1 MNLMYISLSVI
12 VGFVL
17 GVVVAFIVITKFSSK
32 HKIQDELTRS
42 KRELANAKRLLDEFF
57 VNSSELFSQVTKSYV
72 SYASFMADAAQKL
85 SPDNQD
91 LFNLD
96 LKEAQKV
103 AKGALDAKKDGSKQS
118 LKESLKALQEQVSDI
133 TASIEEE
140 EKKGE
145 EQKAKESSNATE
157 EKQDSPTA
165 TKDSEAEEK
174 APQKEEEQKSVVE
187 VKEKEEIIIKDEK
200 PQVKEPTLAPKAE
213 ESVSKTKV
221 EPMPDLKSSTQESV
235 EDLPQPP
242 KDFVESKEPQKI

>member
-17 GVVVAFIVITKFSSK
+17 GVVVAFIVITRFSSK

-72 SYASFMADAAQKL
+72 SYASFMANAAAKL

-96 LKEAQKV
+96 LKEAQKL
-103 AKGALDAKKDGSKQS
+103 AKGAQDSKDGSKQS

-140 EKKGE
+140 EKKDE
-145 EQKAKESSNATE
+145 KQKAQESAPSEESKEQS
-157 EKQDSPTA
+157 K
-165 TKDSEAEEK
+165 EASDK
-174 APQKEEEQKSVVE
+174 APAKEEEKKSVVE

-213 ESVSKTKV
+213 ESVPKTKV